1 MRKLRLTEVK
11 VLAQL
16 TRPVSQESSQLSGLE
31 PHYQGAD
38 ILEAEM
44 KNGGCGNSVTKGTL
58 PHS

>member
-11 VLAQL
+11 LLAQL
-16 TRPVSQESSQLSGLE
+16 TRPVSQESSQLPALE
-31 PHYQGAD
+31 PHHQGAD

-44 KNGGCGNSVTKGTL
+44 KNEGYGNSVTKGTL